1 MLWSMDAWS
10 GLADG
15 TITLTFRR
23 WKRPQV
29 VAGRS
34 YRSPAGMLVV
44 DSVERVPASS
54 ITDDDAVRAG
64 ATDREALLSR
74 MKPRPADDE
83 VLYRVSLHHGGA
95 DPRDALREALP
106 TDEEL
111 VELTVRLDRLDA
123 RSSHGPW
130 TRATLAAIAANPAV
144 RAPDLAAGFGRDT
157 QPFKL
162 DVRKLKAL
170 GLTESLPVGY
180 RVSPR
185 GRALLDHLERP
196 T

>member
-1 MLWSMDAWS
+1 MLWSMDAWA

-44 DSVERVPASS
+44 DSVDLVPASS
-54 ITDDDAVRAG
+54 ITDADAVKAG
-64 ATDREALLSR
+64 AADRESLLNR

-83 VLYRVSLHHGGA
+83 MLYRISLHHGGA
-95 DPRDALREALP
+95 DPRDQLRETLP
-106 TDEEL
+106 TDDDL
-111 VELTVRLDRLDA
+111 ADLTRRLDRLDA
-123 RSSHGPW
+123 RSNHGPW
-130 TRATLAAIAANPAV
+130 TRATLAAIADNPGV
-144 RAPDLAAGFGRDT
+144 RAPDLAAGFGRET
-157 QPFKL
+157 QPFKI

-180 RVSPR
+180 RICPR
-185 GRALLDHLERP
+185 GQALLDHLSA
-196 T
+196 